1 MGAGNSRKQI
11 SERAVRV
18 DPESGIREEAA
29 FFGQPGRRLL
39 TITHLPPGPPRGG
52 VLICS
57 PTQAELMKNYRKEV
71 LLARALAEQGFAA
84 QRFQYRGTGNSEGA
98 NEDVTFHSMLED
110 TQAVG
115 EWFLERLDGR
125 PPGLVAT
132 RLGAVVAAAAA
143 AAWPGAPLAMWE
155 PITET
160 SRYFREAF
168 RFRLMYELRQGGEDR
183 RPSTEKLLRQLMT
196 SGLVDVVGFAIYKP
210 LYESMLGLTLLQ
222 ALGEVPRPL
231 LLVQVGAG
239 SQLRREYTS
248 LAERLR
254 SGGFAMEHA
263 LVEGDAAW
271 WFDNAEGDLA
281 REDLI
286 RTTCDWLEQ
295 RLSSQALEEVV

>member
-1 MGAGNSRKQI
+1 M
-11 SERAVRV
+11 RV
-18 DPESGIREEAA
+18 DPQSGIREEAA
-29 FFGQPGRRLL
+29 FFGPPGRRLL
-39 TITHLPPGPPRGG
+39 TIAHLPPGPPRGG

-71 LLARALAEQGFAA
+71 LLARALAERGFAT

-110 TQAVG
+110 TQAVA
-115 EWFLERLDGR
+115 EWFLQRLAGR
-125 PPGLVAT
+125 PTALVAT

-143 AAWPGAPLAMWE
+143 AAWPGIPLALWE
-155 PITET
+155 PITDT

-168 RFRLMYELRQGGEDR
+168 RFRLMYELGQGGEDPH
-183 RPSTEKLLRQLMT
+183 PSTEKLLRQLMT

-210 LYESMLGLTLLQ
+210 LYESMLGLTLLE

-231 LLVQVGAG
+231 LFVQVGRG
-239 SQLRREYTS
+239 SQLRGEYAS
-248 LAERLR
+248 LGDRLR
-254 SGGFAMEHA
+254 AAGFAIEHA

-281 REDLI
+281 RQDLI
-286 RTTCDWLEQ
+286 GTTCDWLER
-295 RLSSQALEEVV
+295 RLSSPKLEEVM